1 MPGRF
6 YELNIHYGV
15 FVGGMGDFN
24 EIFLGNQK
32 NFRGCIENVFFNG
45 LDVMVKAEDQASAI
59 GDAKVLYSIY
69 RRTRT
74 TRGKSNSLRFYH
86 FFTWQFMQVPINR

>member
-1 MPGRF
+1 MCCRSQLPGRF

-32 NFRGCIENVFFNG
+32 NFRGCMEAVLFNG
-45 LDVMVKAEDQASAI
+45 LDVMVTAEDKAAKAEDRAATAENIDSN
-59 GDAKVLYSIY
+59 DPKAKVQAAYASIVEEG
-69 RRTRT
+69 R
-74 TRGKSNSLRFYH
+74 S
-86 FFTWQFMQVPINR
+86 

>member
-1 MPGRF
+1 MFSRAQLPGRF

-32 NFRGCIENVFFNG
+32 NFRGCIENVVFNG
-45 LDVMVKAEDQASAI
+45 LDVMMKAEDQAATI
-59 GDAKVLYSIY
+59 GDAKVRPAFYL
-69 RRTRT
+69 
-74 TRGKSNSLRFYH
+74 SLKG
-86 FFTWQFMQVPINR
+86 

>member
-1 MPGRF
+1 VISRAQLPGRF

-32 NFRGCIENVFFNG
+32 NFRGCIENVVFNG
-45 LDVMVKAEDQASAI
+45 LDVMMKAEDQAATI
-59 GDAKVLYSIY
+59 GDAKV
-69 RRTRT
+69 RV
-74 TRGKSNSLRFYH
+74 GFLR
-86 FFTWQFMQVPINR
+86 QG

>member
-59 GDAKVLYSIY
+59 GDAKVLYCTVYIGEQG
-69 RRTRT
+69 RPEA
-74 TRGKSNSLRFYH
+74 SLI
-86 FFTWQFMQVPINR
+86 V

>member
-1 MPGRF
+1 MLCGRAQLPGRF

-45 LDVMVKAEDQASAI
+45 LDVMVKAEDQATAI
-59 GDAKVLYSIY
+59 GDAKVRDPALGLSPVIY
-69 RRTRT
+69 ILRARTIEAE
-74 TRGKSNSLRFYH
+74 KHL
-86 FFTWQFMQVPINR
+86 

>member
-1 MPGRF
+1 MISRAQLPGRF

-32 NFRGCIENVFFNG
+32 NFRGCIENVVFNG
-45 LDVMVKAEDQASAI
+45 LDVMMKAEDQAATI
-59 GDAKVLYSIY
+59 GDAKVGAGI
-69 RRTRT
+69 
-74 TRGKSNSLRFYH
+74 LRI
-86 FFTWQFMQVPINR
+86 IN

>member
-59 GDAKVLYSIY
+59 GDAKVQY
-69 RRTRT
+69 
-74 TRGKSNSLRFYH
+74 
-86 FFTWQFMQVPINR
+86 M